1 MSKVKNNASL
11 LSDGFVSMSIDQIT
25 LPLENIGANLT
36 SSFGINLSGDI
47 DFSSGNYN
55 ISGSSTSTGSFGSI
69 SGDGT
74 GTVTNIVKDVVT
86 DASPK
91 LSANIDLAGYTLN
104 DTSYATVGNGNA
116 DYRGIFQA
124 INLPNTKLVVT
135 SNNLPSGS
143 SLLGET
149 LDIQVSLTGS
159 NLQISASK
167 GITFASLLNYN
178 ANSANYDPRF
188 SSWTG
193 NDAGYGIV
201 AENQPS
207 DHTTAQNTTNLDNS
221 WAANQTVT
229 AIPYR
234 VLTKSASFS
243 DKVQL
248 SGQSISAAAN
258 FKIGS
263 FTAAENL
270 DAYVP
275 VQMSSSGKI
284 FALEDGNE
292 FLGITTEAISQDSLG
307 DVNLKGSV
315 RGDIPASLITPTN
328 MFDPDELTI
337 SNEIAW
343 LTGSAQY
350 VNESYSL
357 HSRGIKVGLAIKTDT
372 ILIRG

>member
-11 LSDGFVSMSIDQIT
+11 LSDGFVSMSINQIN

-69 SGDGT
+69 SGDGV
-74 GTVTNIVKDVVT
+74 GTVTNVVKDVVT

-167 GITFASLLNYN
+167 AITFASLLDYT
-178 ANSANYDPRF
+178 DPRF
-188 SSWTG
+188 SAWTG
-193 NDAGYGIV
+193 NDVGYGIV
-201 AENQPS
+201 SENQPT
-207 DHTTAQNTTNLDNS
+207 DHTSAQQQSSLDNL
-221 WAANQTVT
+221 WAADQTTT

-248 SGQSISAAAN
+248 SGDAISSAAN
-258 FKIGS
+258 FKIES

-275 VQMSSSGKI
+275 VQVSSSGKI

-292 FLGITTEAISQDSLG
+292 FLGITAEAISQDSSG
-307 DVNLKGSV
+307 NVNLRGGV

>member
-11 LSDGFVSMSIDQIT
+11 LSDGFVSMSIDQIN

-47 DFSSGNYN
+47 DFSGGNYN

-74 GTVTNIVKDVVT
+74 GTITNIVKDVVT

-104 DTSYATVGNGNA
+104 DTSYATVGNGNV

-143 SLLGET
+143 SLLDET

-159 NLQISASK
+159 DLQISASK
-167 GITFASLLNYN
+167 AITFASLLDYN
-178 ANSANYDPRF
+178 DPRF
-188 SSWTG
+188 SAWTS

-201 AENQPS
+201 SENQHS
-207 DHTTAQNTTNLDNS
+207 DHTSALGAYSLDNS
-221 WAANQTVT
+221 WASDQTT
-229 AIPYR
+229 KAIPYR

-248 SGQSISAAAN
+248 SGDAISLSVN
-258 FKIGS
+258 TKLGS

-292 FLGITTEAISQDSLG
+292 FLGITNQSISQNSSGNVTLRG
-307 DVNLKGSV
+307 GI
-315 RGDIPASLITPTN
+315 RGDIPASLITPN
-328 MFDPDELTI
+328 SGFSADQLVV

-350 VNESYSL
+350 VSEGHSL
-357 HSRGIKVGLAIKTDT
+357 HSRGIKIGLAVKTYT

>member
-47 DFSSGNYN
+47 DFSGGNYN
-55 ISGSSTSTGSFGSI
+55 ISGSSTSTGSFSSI
-69 SGDGT
+69 SGLGT
-74 GTVTNIVKDVVT
+74 GTITNIVKDVVT
-86 DASPK
+86 DTSPK

-104 DTSYATVGNGNA
+104 DTSYATVGNGNV

-167 GITFASLLNYN
+167 AITFASLLNYT
-178 ANSANYDPRF
+178 DPRF
-188 SSWTG
+188 SAWTS

-201 AENQPS
+201 SENQPT
-207 DHTTAQNTTNLDNS
+207 DHTGAQFTGDE
-221 WAANQTVT
+221 WASDQTGI

-248 SGQSISAAAN
+248 SGDAISTSVN
-258 FKIGS
+258 TKLKS

-270 DAYVP
+270 NAYVP

-292 FLGITTEAISQDSLG
+292 FLGITTQAISQD
-307 DVNLKGSV
+307 GSGFV
-315 RGDIPASLITPTN
+315 TLRGGIRDDIPASLVN
-328 MFDPDELTI
+328 PDDLTI

>member
-11 LSDGFVSMSIDQIT
+11 LSNGFVSMSIDQIT

-104 DTSYATVGNGNA
+104 DTSYATVGNGNV

-143 SLLGET
+143 SLLDET

-167 GITFASLLNYN
+167 AITFASLLDYN
-178 ANSANYDPRF
+178 DPRF
-188 SSWTG
+188 SAWTS

-201 AENQPS
+201 GENQPTY
-207 DHTTAQNTTNLDNS
+207 HTTAQQPGDEWASDQTT
-221 WAANQTVT
+221 TP
-229 AIPYR
+229 IPYR

-248 SGQSISAAAN
+248 SGQAISTAAN

-307 DVNLKGSV
+307 NVNLKGSV

-328 MFDPDELTI
+328 MFDSDELTI

>member
-36 SSFGINLSGDI
+36 SSFGINLSGDV

-69 SGDGT
+69 SGDGI
-74 GTVTNIVKDVVT
+74 GSITNIVKDVVT
-86 DASPK
+86 DTSPK

-104 DTSYATVGNGNA
+104 DTSYATVGNGNV

-124 INLPNTKLVVT
+124 INLPNTKLIVT

-143 SLLGET
+143 SLLDET

-167 GITFASLLNYN
+167 AITFASLLDYN
-178 ANSANYDPRF
+178 DPRF
-188 SSWTG
+188 SAWTS

-201 AENQPS
+201 SENEPS
-207 DHTTAQNTTNLDNS
+207 DHTSAQSFGLNNLWAGDQTTK
-221 WAANQTVT
+221 AM
-229 AIPYR
+229 PYR

-248 SGQSISAAAN
+248 SGNSLAAAVSS
-258 FKIGS
+258 KVAS

-292 FLGITTEAISQDSLG
+292 FLGITNQSISQDSSGNVTLRG
-307 DVNLKGSV
+307 GI
-315 RGDIPASLITPTN
+315 RGDIPASLITPSSG
-328 MFDPDELTI
+328 FSADQLSI
-337 SNEIAW
+337 SNEIHW

-350 VNESYSL
+350 VNEGHSL
-357 HSRGIKVGLAIKTDT
+357 HSRGIKIGLAVKTDT
-372 ILIRG
+372 ILTRG

>member
-11 LSDGFVSMSIDQIT
+11 LSDGFVSMSINQIN

-69 SGDGT
+69 SGDGV
-74 GTVTNIVKDVVT
+74 GTVTNLVKDVVSDT
-86 DASPK
+86 SPK

-167 GITFASLLNYN
+167 AITFASLLDYT
-178 ANSANYDPRF
+178 DPRF
-188 SSWTG
+188 SAWTA
-193 NDAGYGIV
+193 NDVGYGIV
-201 AENQPS
+201 AENKPS
-207 DHTTAQNTTNLDNS
+207 DHTSAKLGGGKDEWASDQNT
-221 WAANQTVT
+221 T

-248 SGQSISAAAN
+248 SGDSISSAAN
-258 FKIGS
+258 YKQGS

-275 VQMSSSGKI
+275 VQVSSSGKI

-292 FLGITTEAISQDSLG
+292 FLGITTEAISQDSSGNVTLRG
-307 DVNLKGSV
+307 GI

>member
-1 MSKVKNNASL
+1 M
-11 LSDGFVSMSIDQIT
+11 
-25 LPLENIGANLT
+25 
-36 SSFGINLSGDI
+36 
-47 DFSSGNYN
+47 
-55 ISGSSTSTGSFGSI
+55 
-69 SGDGT
+69 
-74 GTVTNIVKDVVT
+74 T

-104 DTSYATVGNGNA
+104 DTSYATVGNGNV

-143 SLLGET
+143 SLLDET

-159 NLQISASK
+159 DLQISASK
-167 GITFASLLNYN
+167 AITFASLLDYN
-178 ANSANYDPRF
+178 DPRF
-188 SSWTG
+188 SAWTS

-201 AENQPS
+201 SENQPT
-207 DHTTAQNTTNLDNS
+207 DHTGAQMTDDE
-221 WAANQTVT
+221 WASDQTGT

-248 SGQSISAAAN
+248 SGDAISLSVN
-258 FKIGS
+258 TKLGS

-270 DAYVP
+270 NAYVP

-292 FLGITTEAISQDSLG
+292 FLGITTQAISQDSSGFVTLRGGIG
-307 DVNLKGSV
+307 D
-315 RGDIPASLITPTN
+315 DIPASLVN
-328 MFDPDELTI
+328 PDDLTI

>member
-11 LSDGFVSMSIDQIT
+11 LSDGFVSMSINQIN

-69 SGDGT
+69 SGDGV
-74 GTVTNIVKDVVT
+74 GTVTNVLKDVVT
-86 DASPK
+86 DTSPK

-104 DTSYATVGNGNA
+104 DTSYATVGNGNQA
-116 DYRGIFQA
+116 YRGIFQA

-167 GITFASLLNYN
+167 AITFASLLDQN
-178 ANSANYDPRF
+178 DPRLGSTSGF
-188 SSWTG
+188 F
-193 NDAGYGIV
+193 NNGYGHLGTNH
-201 AENQPS
+201 ET
-207 DHTTAQNTTNLDNS
+207 DYTTAQAQSSLDNL
-221 WAANQTVT
+221 WAADQTAT
-229 AIPYR
+229 PMPYR

-243 DKVQL
+243 GKVQL
-248 SGQSISAAAN
+248 SGDSISSAAN
-258 FKIGS
+258 YKQGS

-275 VQMSSSGKI
+275 VQVSSSGKI

-292 FLGITTEAISQDSLG
+292 FLGITTEAISQDSSGNVTLRG
-307 DVNLKGSV
+307 GI